1 MLPVNDFVFRD
12 LSHGLGRRL
21 FCYLELALCFIFKKK
36 SYFLILFHEG
46 LVQFN
51 LVSES
56 CLTLCDAMDCST
68 PGSSVLHC
76 LPEFAQI
83 RLHLSAMLS
92 DHLIL
97 CHSLQ
102 VSRAIF

>member
-56 CLTLCDAMDCST
+56 CLTLCDAMDCSLLGASVHGILQT
-68 PGSSVLHC
+68 RILEWADMSFFRGSC
-76 LPEFAQI
+76 
-83 RLHLSAMLS
+83 
-92 DHLIL
+92 
-97 CHSLQ
+97 
-102 VSRAIF
+102 